1 MAKKLAYTYRF
12 EPGAAGAG
20 KLYISGHYPLKT
32 LLLVTNVTDNQQI
45 FNFADSDFGATTSYN
60 ATTDETTITLTYDTS
75 SMSADDQLQIFVEG
89 GEEKID
95 FSETFVDPVSKLRVS
110 NPQNLIDTDFEYGL
124 QPTKWET
131 IELVNNIPSFFSA
144 ASDYILPDITSVSVV
159 SGSESVTVKTQSNHE
174 LAIGTPIDVQGL
186 SSRTAEGKFLITS
199 VPDNKTFTYDARQPQ
214 SVTGTLN
221 GSYTTIVPGQF
232 YNNSDIKF
240 NEDTGIKTDEGEKSA
255 LTITT
260 DYKHGFKPGTSV
272 YLTNTVGSEIFE
284 LTDVTNSTAPDGRPF
299 VDNDDTLLD
308 PVTGNST
315 LNETK
320 QMTGTYALKFTSDK
334 VNSADDTITW
344 PDHNL
349 YVGAVLLYV
358 PPSGDT
364 EVGGLERFQIYYVR
378 EVPTSDTIKLCET
391 TSGGYNTNPVIDLTS
406 GGTTNYGRHQLILG
420 YEASSWG
427 WYGDSSSS
435 RTLGKQRINTLKD
448 GSGTG
453 RGQDLT
459 PSAQFGLGGRNPDR
473 FILCYKGNIDIN
485 LYNSYFLGTVYQT
498 RSSDGG
504 NANFTFG
511 KSGTTPDGYDFIE
524 DYERFD
530 TGNDNGFN
538 RISATNSDAA
548 GGYFTAVSRSFNRGN
563 GSSFAQQQFLTTP
576 PSEGL
581 AFVFLLDF
589 DNERDT
595 LYFEGHGLSGEGI
608 VTLSKTAGSDPV
620 VRTDN
625 PTSRNSGVTTEAKSI
640 PITSEYEVVNDN
652 RIRINRLSTDPDRI
666 QQLSGDYTITPN
678 SPNPTKNSLFI
689 SDLTIPNKRELRFAT
704 GVGGSFPATATGAII
719 PEKDTITAVYNAVAK
734 ALNTIRSGMG
744 TEAAEIVY
752 NGSSDG
758 SPITSSVVTLPSG
771 GGLQQFSFN
780 RTRLSVNRII
790 EGRSQTINASL
801 TGSGWASGS
810 FWDPFE
816 ATPLGGQGYYYINT
830 PYFRNS
836 TTNYHI
842 DVVQIPNIS
851 ILEGGLD
858 SVSLT
863 LQGNGRSAVVSGIR
877 DNVTNTPKSNWE
889 TLDDGWSFTFDTNYF
904 RPVSGRAGLINMQ
917 LIIDND
923 NWPGYI
929 SSWNSNINFPSG
941 ILMTPSWAGQ
951 GGQRYHIQ
959 VLIPI
964 KAGISANNYGASGI
978 TTTNA
983 GIASAIASE
992 IKTTLVNPSLT
1003 AGIAN
1008 TVFARVLGE
1017 NRLGFETEDAV
1028 PYNFTG
1034 VGTAI
1039 LKVEV
1044 PETTGALDGYYEFT
1058 GIADTTAKIFTSATV
1073 RERDLNFTATDIET
1087 YSNDNYI
1094 GIADHKLKTGQ
1105 IVNYA
1110 AGSGS
1115 VGLITSGN
1123 SYHVIAHGP
1132 DNLRLAETFE
1142 DANAGNAIGIG
1153 TTSSGSFTLSSAS
1166 VAGIS
1171 SAQGTVAI
1179 STESKMITGTGTL
1192 FRRYF
1197 KEGDQFRIKD
1207 PTVTPPSYREYE
1219 VVSIIDDTKLTIK
1232 NDAGIGTT
1240 STKHYIDTKVY
1251 VRPDGTSIHRPF
1263 DGGVEITAGTSPNS
1277 SIVRQTR
1284 KYFRYQSGKGIQCS
1298 LAINFNPSRLASGL
1312 QGYNNSIITSKT
1324 FNVNVYN
1331 QGSSAYIVSGN
1342 DIDGRVL
1349 GNNTPISLF
1358 VGDTIN
1364 FINNSSGH
1372 PLWIKTAA
1380 GTGTGNSVT
1389 SGVINNGTD
1398 VGTIIWDTAG
1408 ITTGTYYYQCQNHAA
1423 MVGEI
1428 EILDVPTPDASN
1440 SIVELSTLYPHGIK
1454 RGSNVVVKG
1463 ANESTYN
1470 GTFEVV
1476 STEDFNLKYL
1486 TDSPVS
1492 GSSPNG
1498 IIEYNIDRW
1507 SGSGVRCGLFDYQN
1521 GFFFEYDGDTLYAV
1535 RRSSVQQ
1542 LAGTVSVANG
1552 SHIVSG
1558 HDTRFEGQ
1566 LEEGDFVVIRGS
1578 SYRITGVDSNTQLNI
1593 QPAYQG
1599 IDAVD
1604 AVLTK
1609 TIDTKVPQ
1617 THWNIDKADGTG
1629 PSGFNLDITKI
1640 QMAYLDY
1647 SWYGAGKIRFGFK
1660 DTYGRVKYVHEF
1672 IHNNK
1677 LEEAYMRSGNIPG
1690 RYEIDNF
1697 GDSLPTFVPSLFH
1710 WGTSIIMDGKFDD
1723 DKAYLFTASSNPLS
1737 FTNGDNVT
1745 ARTSAISTLAFR
1757 NTQSGRGGPL
1767 KDYYVRIPIDAADA
1781 VNFQAGTR
1789 LYTDD
1794 ESTLGAYYGSPIAFV
1809 TFSGSTANLFIFIQT
1824 SSIDLPPTVYP
1835 EIPNNTVLYA
1845 GAPPSATEADV
1856 VDLTK
1861 ALPVISIR
1869 LAPSVDNNLTG
1880 NLGAREIINRMQL
1893 QLRSLGITLSHDCS
1907 IDLILNG
1914 SISNKEF
1921 NNVETPSLSQLVRHV
1936 AGDEIDGGTK
1946 IFSLRASGGSENA
1959 AGKRLSSTTD
1969 FDLGDITD
1977 LGNSILGGDGAFPN
1991 GPDLLTIAI
2000 TPVDTSEINASTP
2013 LTIASRITWSES
2025 QA

>member
-1 MAKKLAYTYRF
+1 M
-12 EPGAAGAG
+12 
-20 KLYISGHYPLKT
+20 
-32 LLLVTNVTDNQQI
+32 
-45 FNFADSDFGATTSYN
+45 
-60 ATTDETTITLTYDTS
+60 
-75 SMSADDQLQIFVEG
+75 
-89 GEEKID
+89 
-95 FSETFVDPVSKLRVS
+95 
-110 NPQNLIDTDFEYGL
+110 
-124 QPTKWET
+124 
-131 IELVNNIPSFFSA
+131 
-144 ASDYILPDITSVSVV
+144 
-159 SGSESVTVKTQSNHE
+159 
-174 LAIGTPIDVQGL
+174 AIGTPIDVQGL

-232 YNNSDIKF
+232 YNNSDITF

-260 DYKHGFKPGTSV
+260 DYKHGFKAGTSV
-272 YLTNTVGSEIFE
+272 YLTNTVGSETFE

-299 VDNDDTLLD
+299 VDVDDNLVQTA
-308 PVTGNST
+308 TGIST
-315 LNETK
+315 FNETK
-320 QMTGTYALKFTSDK
+320 QMTGTYALKFTADK

-420 YEASSWG
+420 YEAASLG
-427 WYGDSSSS
+427 WYPITPGS
-435 RTLGKQRINTLKD
+435 RRTTGRSRLFSKRD
-448 GSGTG
+448 GTGTG

-459 PSAQFGLGGRNPDR
+459 ASAPFGLGGKNPDR
-473 FILCYKGNIDIN
+473 FMLCHKGSLTLTDYSRQHGGTI
-485 LYNSYFLGTVYQT
+485 YNTNTST
-498 RSSDGG
+498 GG
-504 NANFTFG
+504 NGNFTFN

-524 DYERFD
+524 DFERFD
-530 TGNDNGFN
+530 TSPEQD
-538 RISATNSDAA
+538 TNSFS
-548 GGYFTAVSRSFNRGN
+548 GGSVNGEYFVWTQTGQFGTTGSTRS
-563 GSSFAQQQFLTTP
+563 TTF
-576 PSEGL
+576 STEGL
-581 AFVFLLDF
+581 TFFFMLDF

-595 LYFEGHGLSGEGI
+595 LYFEGHGLTADGI

-620 VRTDN
+620 VRTDTPAN
-625 PTSRNSGVTTEAKSI
+625 RSSGVTTEAKAL
-640 PITSEYEVVNDN
+640 PLTSSFEVVNDN
-652 RIRINRLSTDPDRI
+652 RIRVSKLTGGSNRL
-666 QQLSGDYTITPN
+666 QQLSGDYQIVSTAIN
-678 SPNPTKNSLFI
+678 ASRNSLFI

-704 GVGGSFPATATGAII
+704 GVGGSFPATATGPIT
-719 PEKDTITAVYNAVAK
+719 PEKDTITSVYNAVVTS
-734 ALNTIRSGMG
+734 LNTVRSGMG
-744 TEAAEIVY
+744 TEAGQLVY
-752 NGSSDG
+752 SGSTDRTPFSGSVPDTGNG
-758 SPITSSVVTLPSG
+758 T
-771 GGLQQFSFN
+771 QFFSFTRNSLNVN
-780 RTRLSVNRII
+780 RTIDGV
-790 EGRSQTINASL
+790 SQTTTASL
-801 TGSGWASGS
+801 TASGWASGS

-816 ATPLGGQGYYYINT
+816 ATTLGGQGYYYINT
-830 PYFRNS
+830 PFFSNS

-842 DVVQIPNIS
+842 DVVQIPDIS
-851 ILEGGLD
+851 LLEGSLD
-858 SVSLT
+858 TVSLT
-863 LQGNGRSAVVSGIR
+863 YIGNSTNSVSGIR
-877 DNVTNTPKSNWE
+877 DGVTNTPKSNWE
-889 TLDDGWSFTFDTNYF
+889 TLADGWSFTFDTNYF
-904 RPVSGRAGLINMQ
+904 TPSSSRQGLINMQ

-923 NWPGYI
+923 NWPGYN
-929 SSWNSNINFPSG
+929 SSWPTDINFSSATQ
-941 ILMTPSWAGQ
+941 MTPNWGGQ
-951 GGQRYHIQ
+951 GGQRYHVQ

-964 KAGISANNYGASGI
+964 KKGISSSNYGASG
-978 TTTNA
+978 TTYTNA

-992 IKTTLVNPSLT
+992 IKTTLTNPSLT
-1003 AGIAN
+1003 VGIAN

-1058 GIADTTAKIFTSATV
+1058 GIADTTAKIFTSATI
-1073 RERDLNFTATDIET
+1073 RERDLNFVAADLET
-1087 YSNDNYI
+1087 YSGDTYI

-1105 IVNYA
+1105 IVSYT

-1123 SYHVIAHGP
+1123 NYHVIAHGP

-1142 DANAGNAIGIG
+1142 DANAGTAIGIG
-1153 TTSSGSFTLSSAS
+1153 TTSSGSFTLSAS
-1166 VAGIS
+1166 SIAGIS

-1179 STESKMITGTGTL
+1179 STESKMVTGTGTL

-1207 PTVTPPSYREYE
+1207 PTVTPPSYKEYE

-1240 STKHYIDTKVY
+1240 STKHYIDTKIH
-1251 VRPDGTSIHRPF
+1251 VRPDGTFLHRPF

-1331 QGSSAYIVSGN
+1331 QGSNAFIVSGN
-1342 DIDGRVL
+1342 DIDGKVL
-1349 GNNTPISLF
+1349 GNNTPVSLF

-1372 PLWIKTAA
+1372 PLWIKTTA

-1389 SGVINNGTD
+1389 SGVTNNGTD
-1398 VGTIIWDTAG
+1398 VGTITWDTAG
-1408 ITTGTYYYQCQNHAA
+1408 ITTGTYYDQCQNHAA
-1423 MVGEI
+1423 MGGEI
-1428 EILDVPTPDASN
+1428 EIVDVPTPDASN
-1440 SIVELSTLYPHGIK
+1440 SIVELSTLYPHGLR
-1454 RGSNVVVKG
+1454 RGSSVVVKG
-1463 ANESTYN
+1463 ANDSTYN

-1476 STEDFNLKYL
+1476 STEDFNIKYL

-1492 GSSPNG
+1492 NSSPNG
-1498 IIEYNIDRW
+1498 IIEYNIGGW
-1507 SGSGVRCGLFDYQN
+1507 SGSAVRCGLFDYQN
-1521 GFFFEYDGDTLYAV
+1521 GFFFEYDGTTLYAV

-1542 LAGTVSVANG
+1542 LAGTISIANG
-1552 SHIVSG
+1552 SNIVSG

-1566 LEEGDFVVIRGS
+1566 LVAGDFVVIRGS
-1578 SYRITGVDSNTQLNI
+1578 SYRITAVDSNTKLNI

-1599 IDAVD
+1599 IDAAD
-1604 AVLTK
+1604 AIITK
-1609 TIDTKVPQ
+1609 TIDTKVAQ
-1617 THWNIDKADGTG
+1617 SDWNIDKADGTG
-1629 PSGFNLDITKI
+1629 PSGFNLDLTKI
-1640 QMAYLDY
+1640 QMTYLDY

-1660 DTYGRVKYVHEF
+1660 DTYGHVKYVHEF

-1697 GDSLPTFVPSLFH
+1697 GDNLPTFVPSLFH
-1710 WGTSIIMDGKFDD
+1710 WGTSIIMDGRFDD

-1737 FTNGDNVT
+1737 FTNGDNATVNTT
-1745 ARTSAISTLAFR
+1745 ADSSLISR
-1757 NTQSGRGGPL
+1757 KTQGPL
-1767 KDYYVRIPIDAADA
+1767 RDYYVRIPISSTDAG
-1781 VNFQAGTR
+1781 NFQAGTR
-1789 LYTDD
+1789 LYTAD
-1794 ESTLGAYYGSPIAFV
+1794 EATLGAYYGNPISFV
-1809 TFSGSTANLFIFIQT
+1809 SFSGNTANLHIFIQT
-1824 SSIDLPPTVYP
+1824 SSEEFPPTVYP
-1835 EIPNNTVLYA
+1835 DIPSGTAIYA
-1845 GAPPSATEADV
+1845 GAPPAATEADV

-1893 QLRSLGITLSHDCS
+1893 QLKSLGITLSHDCS

-1914 SISNKEF
+1914 SISNKDF
-1921 NNVETPSLSQLVRHV
+1921 NNVESPSLSQLVRHV

-1969 FDLGDITD
+1969 FDLGEITD

-1991 GPDLLTIAI
+1991 GPDLLTISI
-2000 TPVDTSEINASTP
+2000 TPVDTSEINASTS